1 MQFRDC
7 VALKLSMITW
17 TPVHMLDEYYPMAF
31 ESSECIMGP
40 KKRLKMKNKI
50 HDSVISEAWVQI
62 KDQS

>member
-1 MQFRDC
+1 
-7 VALKLSMITW
+7 MITW

-31 ESSECIMGP
+31 ESSECIMGQ
-40 KKRLKMKNKI
+40 KRLKMKISKI